1 MAGACTHARSDLPV
15 GLAAAG
21 GCVDGDGREQD
32 DRGPDGADCW
42 PVNDAAIYGQEVE
55 PPAHRQR
62 LARGV
67 PGGLGRSP
75 DAADDA
81 DVVEMGGRR
90 PRWPWGSTRGP
101 AFSVAVAALVA
112 GLLLGFIGGHLQSRA
127 KGTPTRAATAST
139 MVLPAG
145 DTALSA
151 TGSRCAVQLGHTLQ
165 LGIEIMNQS
174 DRTVVLRHI
183 EPVLPLGGLR
193 EIASRWGP
201 CGSLPEPGLGQAS
214 SLAPGATGWL
224 AVTFDVMVGCPQPL
238 PVLFK
243 VSFVQASR
251 LATADLNSFPDLGQV
266 RYNNCTTDPAGQ

>member
-1 MAGACTHARSDLPV
+1 M
-15 GLAAAG
+15 
-21 GCVDGDGREQD
+21 
-32 DRGPDGADCW
+32 
-42 PVNDAAIYGQEVE
+42 NDAAIYGQEVE

-127 KGTPTRAATAST
+127 KGRPTRAATAST
-139 MVLPAG
+139 TVLPAG

-174 DRTVVLRHI
+174 DRTVVLRQI
-183 EPVLPLGGLR
+183 KPVLPLGGLH
-193 EIASRWGP
+193 EMASRWGP

-224 AVTFDVMVGCPQPL
+224 TVTFDVMVGCPQPL

-251 LATADLNSFPDLGQV
+251 LVTADLDSFPDLGQV

>member
-1 MAGACTHARSDLPV
+1 
-15 GLAAAG
+15 
-21 GCVDGDGREQD
+21 
-32 DRGPDGADCW
+32 
-42 PVNDAAIYGQEVE
+42 
-55 PPAHRQR
+55 
-62 LARGV
+62 
-67 PGGLGRSP
+67 
-75 DAADDA
+75 
-81 DVVEMGGRR
+81 
-90 PRWPWGSTRGP
+90 
-101 AFSVAVAALVA
+101 
-112 GLLLGFIGGHLQSRA
+112 
-127 KGTPTRAATAST
+127 

-251 LATADLNSFPDLGQV
+251 LATADLDSFPDLGQV